1 MIWKASVSL
10 QNRRGDGPLGCD
22 GFGKL
27 AWGGVLCVLFSQKTT
42 WAWATLAC
50 SVWEIGVGRCFV
62 CLFFAKNDVGM
73 GHFRVTLPEN
83 PAGELLFF
91 FFWCKKRSWHGPLE
105 CPGVLLGRGF
115 GSVWGVWGRRFGLFA
130 VSHFLQGEKIMVWG
144 AKLSIVARFSP
155 HIQKTPEVS
164 SFGRLRTAE

>member
-1 MIWKASVSL
+1 MC
-10 QNRRGDGPLGCD
+10 P
-22 GFGKL
+22 
-27 AWGGVLCVLFSQKTT
+27 
-42 WAWATLAC
+42 
-50 SVWEIGVGRCFV
+50 
-62 CLFFAKNDVGM
+62 FFAKNDVGM
-73 GHFRVTLPEN
+73 GHSRVLDLGNWRGEVFCVSFFRKKRRGHGPLSRHAARKSSWGAVV
-83 PAGELLFF
+83 F

-144 AKLSIVARFSP
+144 AKLSIVARFPP